1 MKVLL
6 PSLLISSLW
15 ITNKRQKSVQSSKYI
30 TKVAN
35 DKIYPEKQIVYFNRL
50 RKKSNSLSSSK
61 NRYGSKFSQP
71 QIIKDPGYKSNSYDA
86 DYSYGADPY
95 SYPEDIPYQECNK
108 GLTYNWPI
116 ITLFSHPSLDDDIS
130 LLVLVCFILSSRRQ
144 EEEDMEGQS
153 HFGIRR
159 ASFRQIRST
168 LFVISSDCGRHD
180 YDVDHID
187 NIDIDV
193 NINVNNLNHIHY
205 FNNINNVN
213 NIDNN
218 NNIDDND
225 DA

>member
-1 MKVLL
+1 
-6 PSLLISSLW
+6 
-15 ITNKRQKSVQSSKYI
+15 
-30 TKVAN
+30 
-35 DKIYPEKQIVYFNRL
+35 
-50 RKKSNSLSSSK
+50 
-61 NRYGSKFSQP
+61 
-71 QIIKDPGYKSNSYDA
+71 
-86 DYSYGADPY
+86 
-95 SYPEDIPYQECNK
+95 
-108 GLTYNWPI
+108 
-116 ITLFSHPSLDDDIS
+116 
-130 LLVLVCFILSSRRQ
+130 
-144 EEEDMEGQS
+144 MEGQS